1 MGGSIISNIA
11 AARKSFLFSYCFNDH
26 YPVNGVKVE
35 GGLLI
40 YFLVHIA
47 YKLLMCDTMNFPI
60 NLLNHDL
67 ASVLEIW

>member
-1 MGGSIISNIA
+1 MNGI
-11 AARKSFLFSYCFNDH
+11 LFTVSRRRAH